1 MKNLNLNGAW
11 PILIIVILFLVLPF
25 STLPGFFDLIF
36 IVLMGIAAVI
46 AVLIV
51 ASLINSRRQKS
62 G

>member
-1 MKNLNLNGAW
+1 
-11 PILIIVILFLVLPF
+11 VLPF